1 MKANG
6 DFTQYVVVFNPLSK
20 EVCQGK
26 SRVIYFTVLVILK
39 EPGSISRLVNTSREF
54 IYMS

>member
-39 EPGSISRLVNTSREF
+39 EPGSISRLVNTSREV